1 MAETQPGQS
10 NATASTMADRAVVA
24 PPLNA
29 PSRILMG
36 PGPSPV
42 HPRVLA
48 ALATGTIGHLDP
60 YYLALMNDMQRM
72 LRDVMQTRNEMTLA
86 ISGTGSAG
94 MEAAVHNLVE
104 PDDPVLIGV
113 AGVFG
118 TRMAEVATRAGGTVT
133 RIERPWGE
141 VFSPDDLKTA
151 IARIKPKVV
160 GIVQA
165 ETSTGAAQPVAEI
178 ARVVRDSGALLI
190 VDAVTALGG
199 MPVETDGWQ
208 IDAVYSCSQKCLGC
222 PPGLA
227 PLSLS
232 NRAMAKIRARRTPVR
247 SWYLDVTLLSQ
258 YWGEQRVYHHTA
270 PINMTYALYEA
281 LRMVLEEGL
290 ENRFERHRR
299 NQAALSAGLAA
310 LGLEQAVAE
319 ANRLPMMATVKIPDS
334 IDDAVVRRQL
344 LERFNIEIAGGLG
357 ALKGKA
363 WRIGV
368 MGHGSRRENV
378 LLLLSAFEQL
388 LAEHG
393 RRVAPGTAVSAAQ
406 NRYLNK

>member
-1 MAETQPGQS
+1 MSDSP
-10 NATASTMADRAVVA
+10 ATGSAVPAA
-24 PPLNA
+24 PLDA

-48 ALATGTIGHLDP
+48 ALASGTIGHLDP
-60 YYLALMNDMQRM
+60 YYLALMSDMQRM
-72 LRDVMQTRNEMTLA
+72 LREVMRTRNEMTLA

-104 PDDPVLIGV
+104 PDDSVLICV

-118 TRMAEVATRAGGTVT
+118 GRMAEVATRAGAKLT
-133 RIERPWGE
+133 RIERPWGD
-141 VFSPDDLKTA
+141 VFSPDEIKAALGQS
-151 IARIKPKVV
+151 KPKVV
-160 GIVQA
+160 GIVMA
-165 ETSTGAAQPVAEI
+165 ETSTGAAQPIAEI
-178 ARVVRDSGALLI
+178 AKLVHEAGALLI

-199 MPVETDGWQ
+199 MPVETDGWEL
-208 IDAVYSCSQKCLGC
+208 DAVYSCSQKCLGC

-232 NRAMAKIRARRTPVR
+232 SRAMAKVRARRTPVR

-270 PINMTYALYEA
+270 PINMTYALYES

-290 ENRFERHRR
+290 ENRFARHRL
-299 NQAALSAGLAA
+299 NHAALSAGLAA
-310 LGLEQAVAE
+310 MGIEQVVAE
-319 ANRLPMMATVKIPDS
+319 QYRLPMLAAAKIPDS
-334 IDDAVVRRQL
+334 IDDAAIRRQL

-378 LLLLSAFEQL
+378 LLLLSALEQL
-388 LAEHG
+388 LTEHG
-393 RRVAPGTAVSAAQ
+393 HRVSVAVAAAQ
-406 NRYLNK
+406 NVYLRG

>member
-1 MAETQPGQS
+1 MVS
-10 NATASTMADRAVVA
+10 NPMSDNVTPAA
-24 PPLNA
+24 PLNV
-29 PSRILMG
+29 PSRILLG

-60 YYLALMNDMQRM
+60 YYLTLMSDMQRM
-72 LRDVMQTRNEMTLA
+72 LRQVMRTENEMTLA

-94 MEAAVHNLVE
+94 MEAAVLNLVE
-104 PDDPVLIGV
+104 PGDSVLICV

-118 TRMAEVATRAGGTVT
+118 GRMAEVTTRAGAKLTK
-133 RIERPWGE
+133 IERPWGD
-141 VFSPDDLKTA
+141 VFSTDDIKSALATA
-151 IARIKPKVV
+151 KPKLV
-160 GIVQA
+160 GIVMA
-165 ETSTGAAQPVAEI
+165 ETSTGAAQPIAEI
-178 ARVVRDSGALLI
+178 AKLVHDAGALLI

-199 MPVETDGWQ
+199 MAVETDGWEL
-208 IDAVYSCSQKCLGC
+208 DAVYSCSQKCLGC

-232 NRAMAKIRARRTPVR
+232 SRAMDKVRTRRTPVQ

-270 PINMTYALYEA
+270 PINMTYALYEG

-290 ENRFERHRR
+290 ENRFARHRL
-299 NQAALSAGLAA
+299 NHAALTAGLTAI
-310 LGLEQAVAE
+310 GIEQVVAE
-319 ANRLPMMATVKIPDS
+319 SHRLPMLAAARIPDGV
-334 IDDAVVRRQL
+334 DDAVIRRNL
-344 LERFNIEIAGGLG
+344 LERFNIEISGGLG

-378 LLLLSAFEQL
+378 LLLLSALEQL
-388 LAEHG
+388 LSEAGG
-393 RRVAPGTAVSAAQ
+393 RMKPGTAVAAAQ
-406 NRYLNK
+406 DRYMRE

>member
-1 MAETQPGQS
+1 MHSDEKIGKTS
-10 NATASTMADRAVVA
+10 EDA
-24 PPLNA
+24 PLPAAPLCP

-42 HPRVLA
+42 HPQVLA
-48 ALATGTIGHLDP
+48 ALAAGTIGHLDP
-60 YYLALMNDMQRM
+60 YYLTLMNDMQRM
-72 LRDVMQTRNEMTLA
+72 LSDVMRTRNEITLA

-94 MEAAVHNLVE
+94 MEAAIHNLVE
-104 PDDPVLIGV
+104 PDDSVLICV

-118 TRMAEVATRAGGTVT
+118 GRMAEVATRSGARVT
-133 RIERPWGE
+133 RIELPWGE
-141 VFSPDDLKTA
+141 VFSPDDLKPT
-151 IARIKPKVV
+151 IAQCKPKVV
-160 GIVQA
+160 GIVMA
-165 ETSTGAAQPVAEI
+165 ETSTGASQPIDEI
-178 ARVVRDSGALLI
+178 ARVVHEAGALLI

-199 MPVETDGWQ
+199 MPVETDGWKL
-208 IDAVYSCSQKCLGC
+208 DAVYSCSQKCLGC

-232 NRAMAKIRARRTPVR
+232 GRAMEKVRTRRTPVR

-270 PINMTYALYEA
+270 PINMTYALYEG
-281 LRMVLEEGL
+281 LRLVLEEGL
-290 ENRFERHRR
+290 ENRFARHRL
-299 NQAALSAGLAA
+299 NHAALSAGLAA
-310 LGLEQAVAE
+310 LGIEQVVNE
-319 ANRLPMMATVKIPDS
+319 SHRLPMLAAARIPDG
-334 IDDAVVRRQL
+334 IDDATIRRQL

-378 LLLLSAFEQL
+378 LLLLSALEQL
-388 LAEHG
+388 LAEGGH
-393 RRVAPGTAVSAAQ
+393 RVQGGSAVAAAQ
-406 NRYLNK
+406 SEYTRR

>member
-1 MAETQPGQS
+1 MPDKPSFENVAP
-10 NATASTMADRAVVA
+10 A
-24 PPLNA
+24 PPLNV

-60 YYLALMNDMQRM
+60 YYLTLMSDMQRM
-72 LRDVMQTRNEMTLA
+72 LRAVMRTENEMTLA

-94 MEAAVHNLVE
+94 MEAAVLNLVE
-104 PDDPVLIGV
+104 PDDSVLICV

-118 TRMAEVATRAGGTVT
+118 GRMAEVATRAGAKLA
-133 RIERPWGE
+133 RIDRPWGE
-141 VFSPDDLKTA
+141 VFSTDDLQKA
-151 IARIKPKVV
+151 IAAAKPKVV
-160 GIVQA
+160 GIVMA
-165 ETSTGAAQPVAEI
+165 ETSTGAAQPIAEI
-178 ARVVRDSGALLI
+178 AKLVHDAGALLI

-199 MPVETDGWQ
+199 MPVETDGWEL
-208 IDAVYSCSQKCLGC
+208 DAVYSCSQKCLGC

-232 NRAMAKIRARRTPVR
+232 RRAMDKVRARRTPVR

-270 PINMTYALYEA
+270 PINMTYSLYEG

-290 ENRFERHRR
+290 ENRFARHRL
-299 NQAALSAGLAA
+299 NHAALSAGLTAI
-310 LGLEQAVAE
+310 GIEQVVAE
-319 ANRLPMMATVKIPDS
+319 ANRLPMLAAAKIPDG
-334 IDDAVVRRQL
+334 IDDAAIRRDL

-378 LLLLSAFEQL
+378 LLLLSALEQL
-388 LAEHG
+388 LAEAGH
-393 RRVAPGTAVSAAQ
+393 RVKPGAAVGAAQ
-406 NRYLNK
+406 SKYVLPD